1 MNSTPYREDI
11 DGLRAIAVLSVIG
24 FHAFPDLVAGGFIGV
39 DVFFVISGFLI
50 SGIIAGSL
58 QKGDFSFARFY
69 ARRVR
74 RIFPALILVMAA
86 CYLFGWFVLLPD
98 EYEQLGKHIAAGAGF
113 LSNLFYWQEAGYF
126 DNVAG
131 TKPLLHVW
139 SLGIEE
145 QFYIV
150 WPLLLYLVWKRRFDP
165 LILVIFVAIL
175 SFAANVGTVSD
186 ETVQAFYS
194 PLTRLW
200 ELLIGSILVFQRQFK
215 IDPWEKVRHATCSV
229 TANVRSI
236 SGVLLIAISVLFI
249 DREEA
254 FPGWWAMLPT
264 LGTFLIISAGPNA
277 WFNRIVLSQRFLVWV
292 GLISYPLYLWH
303 WPLLSF
309 AQIIEGGTPALGIR
323 IALVLIS
330 IVLAWMTYMLVE
342 SPVRG
347 GSHSGAKVA
356 VLCGLMIIVG
366 SIGFATYQRDGLP
379 FRYAVKDTMQKNNDL
394 AWKTSSLGYT
404 HCSSVIARA
413 APSIGYCWLSSRSVP
428 SFAIFGDSHA
438 DHIFHGLANID
449 RGRSWLLIG
458 SPSCPPVS
466 GIRVGTAE
474 KECQQITQSEL
485 EFIINVPSIHT
496 VALSFFGNYA
506 SEISYAKNHIINHG
520 GPSATKI
527 SSDEFRSGNKLEL
540 FYLGLEKTVRELESH
555 GKSVIVIIDVPE
567 LPFLPRDCMRSAL
580 FGGSDNCKLTTSE
593 VLGRQKVH
601 REMLQRLADA
611 HPKLQ
616 VYDPLGMFCNKQNCN
631 FETGEV
637 LLYRDSHHLSLRGS
651 AIFAE
656 NFLRWISPN

>member
-1 MNSTPYREDI
+1 MGHANYREDI

-24 FHAFPDLVAGGFIGV
+24 FHAFPDLLNGGFIGV

-50 SGIIAGSL
+50 SGIIAGGL
-58 QKGDFSFARFY
+58 QKGDFSFAGFY

-98 EYEQLGKHIAAGAGF
+98 EYKQLGMHIAAGAGF

-150 WPLLLYLVWKRRFDP
+150 WPLLLFLVWKRRFDP
-165 LILVIFVAIL
+165 LILVIFVGTL
-175 SFAANVGTVSD
+175 SFAANVATVSN

-200 ELLIGSILVFQRQFK
+200 ELLVGSILVFQHQLK
-215 IDPWEKVRHATCSV
+215 TEPWDKAKHASCSV
-229 TANVRSI
+229 TANVQSI
-236 SGVLLIAISVLFI
+236 SGALLIAVSVLLI
-249 DREEA
+249 DREKA

-264 LGTFLIISAGPNA
+264 LGTYLIISAGCKA
-277 WFNRIVLSQRFLVWV
+277 WFNRIVLSRRLLVWV

-309 AQIIEGGTPALGIR
+309 AHIIEGGAPALGVR
-323 IALVLIS
+323 IALVLLS

-342 SPVRG
+342 SPVR
-347 GSHSGAKVA
+347 SGNQSSTKVV
-356 VLCGLMIIVG
+356 VLCGLMIVVG
-366 SIGFATYQRDGLP
+366 SIGFVTSQRDGLP
-379 FRYAVKDTMQKNNDL
+379 SRSAVKGTMQKNNDL

-413 APSIGYCWLSSRSVP
+413 APSTGYCWLSSRSMP

-438 DHIFHGLANID
+438 DHIFHGMAHID
-449 RGRSWLLIG
+449 RERSWLLVG

-474 KECQQITQSEL
+474 RKCQQITKSEL
-485 EFIINVPSIHT
+485 EFIVDVPSIHT
-496 VALSFFGNYA
+496 VVLSFFGNYA
-506 SEISYAKNHIINHG
+506 LDISYAKDHILNNG
-520 GPSATKI
+520 GPGAIEI
-527 SSDEFRSGNKLEL
+527 SSDEFRSVNKPEL
-540 FYLGLEKTVRELESH
+540 FYLGLEKTVREIESH
-555 GKSVIVIIDVPE
+555 GKSIIVIIDVPE
-567 LPFLPRDCMRSAL
+567 LPFLPRDCIRSTL
-580 FGGSDNCKLTTSE
+580 FGGSDNCRLTTSE
-593 VLGRQKVH
+593 VAGRQ
-601 REMLQRLADA
+601 RNLRGMLRRLVDA
-611 HPKLQ
+611 HPKVR
-616 VYDPLGMFCNKQNCN
+616 VYDPLGMFCDEQNCN
-631 FETGEV
+631 FETSEI

-651 AIFAE
+651 ALFAE
-656 NFLRWISPN
+656 NFLRWISLN